1 MHHKIVFYKS
11 ILVLCFFIFFIGCQL
26 QEPYQNH
33 GILFL
38 ENRSNSL
45 KLDISNKNDVINII
59 GHPHS
64 KSISNDNEWIFI
76 ERTLTKGEFH
86 KLGKNILKDSNIL
99 VLKFDQYGI
108 LKEKRF
114 FTKDDINKLAFSDME
129 TSNELSQKSFVQK
142 FLTSLRDKMYK
153 KK

>member
-1 MHHKIVFYKS
+1 MHIKKVFSKS
-11 ILVLCFFIFFIGCQL
+11 IIILSFFIFFGGCQL

-38 ENRSNSL
+38 ENRSA
-45 KLDISNKNDVINII
+45 KLEINVSNKNDVIKNI
-59 GHPHS
+59 GYPHS
-64 KSISNDNEWIFI
+64 KSINDDNEWIFI

-86 KLGKNILKDSNIL
+86 KLGRNIIKESNVLI
-99 VLKFDQYGI
+99 LKFDKYGV
-108 LKEKRF
+108 LKDKEF
-114 FTKDDINKLAFSDME
+114 LTKEDIKKLAFSDNE
-129 TSNELSQKSFVQK
+129 TINKLSQKSFVQK

>member
-1 MHHKIVFYKS
+1 MT
-11 ILVLCFFIFFIGCQL
+11 GCQL

-38 ENRSNSL
+38 ENRSAKL
-45 KLDISNKNDVINII
+45 KVDVSNKNDVIRNI
-59 GHPHS
+59 GQPHS
-64 KSISNDNEWIFI
+64 KSINDDNEWIFI

-86 KLGKNILKDSNIL
+86 KLGRNIIKESNVL
-99 VLKFDQYGI
+99 VLKFDKYGI
-108 LKEKRF
+108 LKEKTF
-114 FTKDDINKLAFSDME
+114 LTKDDIQKLAFSDKE

-153 KK
+153 KR

>member
-1 MHHKIVFYKS
+1 MHFRIFYLKS
-11 ILVLCFFIFFIGCQL
+11 IYILSFFILLLGCQL
-26 QEPYQNH
+26 KEPQQNH

-38 ENRSNSL
+38 ENRSAKL
-45 KLDISNKNDVINII
+45 KVDVSNQNDVIKSI

-64 KSISNDNEWIFI
+64 KSINDENEWFFV

-86 KLGKNILKDSNIL
+86 KLGKNILKESNIL
-99 VLKFDQYGI
+99 ILKFDKYGI
-108 LKEKRF
+108 LKEKKLL
-114 FTKDDINKLAFSDME
+114 TKDDIKKLAFSDKE
-129 TSNELSQKSFVQK
+129 TSNELSQKSFIQN

>member
-1 MHHKIVFYKS
+1 MS
-11 ILVLCFFIFFIGCQL
+11 FFILLLGCQL
-26 QEPYQNH
+26 KEPQQNH

-38 ENRSNSL
+38 ENRSAKL
-45 KLDISNKNDVINII
+45 KVDVSNQNDVIKSI

-64 KSISNDNEWIFI
+64 KSINDENEWFFV

-86 KLGKNILKDSNIL
+86 KLGKNILKESNIL
-99 VLKFDQYGI
+99 VLNFDKYGI
-108 LKEKRF
+108 LKEKVF
-114 FTKDDINKLAFSDME
+114 LTKEDIKKLSFSNKE

>member
-1 MHHKIVFYKS
+1 MHLKKVFNKS
-11 ILVLCFFIFFIGCQL
+11 ILIFSFFIIFSGCQL

-38 ENRSNSL
+38 ENRSAKL
-45 KLDISNKNDVINII
+45 KIDISNKNDVIKNI

-64 KSISNDNEWIFI
+64 KSINDDNEWIFI

-86 KLGKNILKDSNIL
+86 KLGRNIIKESNVLI
-99 VLKFDQYGI
+99 LKFDKYGI
-108 LKEKRF
+108 LKDKEF
-114 FTKDDINKLAFSDME
+114 LTKEDIKKLAFSSDE
-129 TSNELSQKSFVQK
+129 TINELSQKSFVQK

>member
-1 MHHKIVFYKS
+1 MHLKIVFYKS

-45 KLDISNKNDVINII
+45 KLDISNKNDVIKII

-64 KSISNDNEWIFI
+64 KSINDENEWFFV

-86 KLGKNILKDSNIL
+86 KLGKNIFLLLKTAIYL
-99 VLKFDQYGI
+99 LQY
-108 LKEKRF
+108 KRRPNLPPVDLF
-114 FTKDDINKLAFSDME
+114 HTQRFSRRISHINRY
-129 TSNELSQKSFVQK
+129 
-142 FLTSLRDKMYK
+142 TSLPQLVALSETVK
-153 KK
+153 

>member
-1 MHHKIVFYKS
+1 MHFNFFYLKS
-11 ILVLCFFIFFIGCQL
+11 VYIFSFFIILLGCQL
-26 QEPYQNH
+26 KEPQQNH

-38 ENRSNSL
+38 ENRSA
-45 KLDISNKNDVINII
+45 KLQIDISNQNDVIKEI

-64 KSISNDNEWIFI
+64 KSINDENEWIFI
-76 ERTLTKGEFH
+76 ERTFTKGEFH
-86 KLGKNILKDSNIL
+86 KLGKNILKESNIL
-99 VLKFDQYGI
+99 VLNFDKYGI
-108 LKEKRF
+108 LKEKVF
-114 FTKDDINKLAFSDME
+114 LTKKDIKKLSFSNKE

>member
-1 MHHKIVFYKS
+1 MHFKINLLKFFFYFS
-11 ILVLCFFIFFIGCQL
+11 FFIFLAGCQL

-38 ENRSNSL
+38 ENRSAKL
-45 KLDISNKNDVINII
+45 KIDISNKNDVISNI

-64 KSISNDNEWIFI
+64 RSINDDNEWIFI

-86 KLGKNILKDSNIL
+86 KLGKNILKESNIL
-99 VLKFDQYGI
+99 VLKFNKYGI
-108 LKEKRF
+108 LKEKTF
-114 FTKDDINKLAFSDME
+114 LTKKDIKKMAFSDMK

-153 KK
+153 KR

>member
-1 MHHKIVFYKS
+1 MHFKKVYYKYIIVLS
-11 ILVLCFFIFFIGCQL
+11 FFIFFSGCQL

-38 ENRSNSL
+38 ENRSAKL
-45 KLDISNKNDVINII
+45 KVNKSNKNDVLKNV

-64 KSISNDNEWIFI
+64 KSINDDNEWIFI

-86 KLGKNILKDSNIL
+86 KLGRNILKESNIL
-99 VLKFDQYGI
+99 VLKFDKYGI
-108 LKEKRF
+108 LKEKTF
-114 FTKDDINKLAFSDME
+114 LTKEDIKKLAFSDSV